1 VRLAWHVFHLAQAA
15 GTLSIMSLRP
25 AILRLVFPVVLLLI
39 GSTSCQ
45 GSSVDRDGTI
55 RIRIL
60 AAGGKGVAGLGID
73 HCKRSVDPNEILKII
88 TMRDPD
94 GMEVARM
101 TVHGR
106 DATAKKVGVDGR
118 RCVVTA
124 VKDVEVYKGGD
135 YEITADGETIGVHW
149 PVKTGEDCCTTYD
162 IYAVDLLARGVTETA
177 ETAEIDALVGHGY
190 LRVSE
195 ISRMWSLDTHRVR
208 QIVKRD
214 DFPAPAKV
222 VATRN
227 LLLLED
233 LEAWWLR
240 GGRHA
245 PR

>member
-1 VRLAWHVFHLAQAA
+1 MRLAWHVFHLANAA
-15 GTLSIMSLRP
+15 GTLSVMSLRP
-25 AILRLVFPVVLLLI
+25 AILRLVSLPVVLVLI
-39 GSTSCQ
+39 GTTSCQ
-45 GSSVDRDGTI
+45 GSSDDREGTI
-55 RIRIL
+55 KIRIL

-88 TMRDPD
+88 TIRDPD
-94 GMEVARM
+94 GMEVAHMQVR
-101 TVHGR
+101 GR
-106 DATAKKVGVDGR
+106 DATAKKVGR

-124 VKDVEVYKGGD
+124 VKEVEVYKSGD

-149 PVKTGEDCCTTYD
+149 PVKSGEDCCTTYD
-162 IYAVDLLARGVTETA
+162 IYAVDLLARGVTESA
-177 ETAEIDALVGHGY
+177 ETAEIDALIGQGY
-190 LRVSE
+190 LPVSE
-195 ISRMWSLDTHRVR
+195 VADMWNISWRRIR
-208 QIVKRD
+208 QIATRN

-227 LLLLED
+227 LWLLED